1 MAGGAFWRLVCRS
14 SPRRRGTLLY
24 TEKFMKGRTVF
35 FACAAAVAASL
46 FGGCFQN
53 ENAVAKK
60 VYNQVEVAKPVRRTI
75 EIWDEYTARLE
86 GEKAVEIRSRVSGYL
101 EKIRF
106 KDGDFVKAGS
116 VLFEIDPRPF
126 KAVVDANKATV
137 REVEAKI
144 ELAKNNL
151 RRAEELF
158 ISNAISK
165 EVLETRKSEVNS
177 QQALLMSAKAKL
189 QEAQLNLEFT
199 KITSPIS
206 GYVSRR
212 MVDEGNLV
220 NASTTLMAT
229 VVSRDTIYAYFDISE
244 RDVIKYTNNGL
255 LAKIDTKNRQGPPV
269 KLTLMDEKEPSH
281 FGKLTYVDN
290 ALESSSIGMRADI
303 DNADGKLLPGMYAS
317 ILLRGGDPQE
327 CILVPESAV
336 DTDLVDRFVRVVNA
350 QNKVEYRVVEVGELV
365 NNMLIITAG
374 LDGTENIVVN
384 GIQRAEYGKTV
395 EPIFKEI
402 K

>member
-1 MAGGAFWRLVCRS
+1 MQF
-14 SPRRRGTLLY
+14 LLHR
-24 TEKFMKGRTVF
+24 F
-35 FACAAAVAASL
+35 CAN
-46 FGGCFQN
+46 CQ
-53 ENAVAKK
+53 
-60 VYNQVEVAKPVRRTI
+60 R
-75 EIWDEYTARLE
+75 
-86 GEKAVEIRSRVSGYL
+86 
-101 EKIRF
+101 
-106 KDGDFVKAGS
+106 
-116 VLFEIDPRPF
+116 
-126 KAVVDANKATV
+126 
-137 REVEAKI
+137 AKI

-327 CILVPESAV
+327 CILLPESAV